1 MKLEIS
7 GKGRKAKLEPEGS
20 RRLRITAEETARS
33 RGVLQATTI
42 SDKYS
47 ELSCINER
55 QHNAS

>member
-20 RRLRITAEETARS
+20 RRLRIMEEKTARS

-47 ELSCINER
+47 E
-55 QHNAS
+55 